1 MFWLIIVILFL
12 AIGVMAIA
20 TRDKNF
26 VDNPSAEKPEKPKT
40 FIDKN
45 GRLRDSKG
53 RFVKAE

>member
-1 MFWLIIVILFL
+1 MFWLIVVILFL

-26 VDNPSAEKPEKPKT
+26 VDDSSAEKPEKPKT